1 MHLGSPKEPRAS
13 GLESSAA
20 AFRSARSGSTF
31 PPDKGLPVDSLSSDL
46 ASLKIDRNPPSR
58 SGGSWLKWVIWLLVL
73 GGLGLGVKLALP
85 MLEAQ
90 VFKTEVRTGTIID
103 VSPSLALTSLTATGY
118 VIAERRSKVGSN
130 LPGRIAT
137 LHVREG
143 SEVKAG
149 DVLAELDA
157 ADHKSAVQ
165 AAQARVLAA
174 QARVAAT
181 QASLSELNVQI
192 TRQRNLVNQN
202 VAARSGLEDLEARAG
217 TQQAEI
223 QSAEAEVKA
232 AQAQVAVARTSL
244 GRMTITAPI
253 DGTVLDKPLDV
264 GESVDTMMPILELA
278 DLNSLVV
285 EIDVP
290 ETRLAL
296 VKVGGPCEI
305 SMDAFPGKRFRGQVR
320 EIGKRVNRA
329 KATVAVKVEY
339 VDPRDG
345 VLPDMSAR
353 VSFLTEAL
361 DQAALAGPS
370 KLVVPTKAIAQRSG
384 ASVVFVIEN
393 GKVKTEI
400 VTLGAATSDGVELV
414 SGPPAGTRVVI
425 DPPSTLADGLSIKEK
440 TE

>member
-1 MHLGSPKEPRAS
+1 MFAPQRRALFA
-13 GLESSAA
+13 GPLAA
-20 AFRSARSGSTF
+20 PGFARAKTGSTL
-31 PPDKGLPVDSLSSDL
+31 PADKGFLVDSLSSDL

-58 SGGSWLKWVIWLLVL
+58 SGGGSWVKWLVWLAVL
-73 GGLGLGVKLALP
+73 AGIGFGVKLAMP

-118 VIAERRSKVGSN
+118 VIAERRSKVGTN
-130 LPGRIAT
+130 LPGRIAS
-137 LHVREG
+137 LLVREG

-149 DVLAELDA
+149 DVLVELDA
-157 ADHKSAVQ
+157 ADYKSAVQ
-165 AAQARVLAA
+165 ASQARVLAA

-192 TRQRNLVNQN
+192 TRQRHLVSQN
-202 VAARSGLEDLEARAG
+202 VAARSVLEDLEARAG

-244 GRMTITAPI
+244 GRMTIVAPI

-264 GESVDTMMPILELA
+264 GESVDTLTPILELA
-278 DLNSLVV
+278 DLSSLVV

-290 ETRLAL
+290 ETRLSL

-329 KATVAVKVEY
+329 KATVPVKVEY
-339 VDPRDG
+339 VDAKDG

-370 KLVVPTKAIAQRSG
+370 KLVVPTKAVAQRSG
-384 ASVVFVIEN
+384 ASVVFVVES
-393 GKVKTEI
+393 GKVKMEI
-400 VTLGAATSDGVELV
+400 VELGPPSADGVELV
-414 SGPPAGTRVVI
+414 NGPPAGTRVVL

>member
-1 MHLGSPKEPRAS
+1 M
-13 GLESSAA
+13 
-20 AFRSARSGSTF
+20 
-31 PPDKGLPVDSLSSDL
+31 
-46 ASLKIDRNPPSR
+46 
-58 SGGSWLKWVIWLLVL
+58 KWVVWLAVL
-73 GGLGLGVKLALP
+73 AGVGVGVKLALP

-90 VFKTEVRTGTIID
+90 VFKTEVTTGTIVD

-118 VIAERRSKVGSN
+118 VIAERRSKVGTN
-130 LPGRIAT
+130 LPGRIAK
-137 LHVREG
+137 LLVREG

-149 DVLAELDA
+149 DVMLELDA
-157 ADHKSAVQ
+157 ADYRSAMQ

-181 QASLSELNVQI
+181 QAGLAELNVQI
-192 TRQRNLVNQN
+192 TRQRNLVSQN

-232 AQAQVAVARTSL
+232 SQAQVGVARTSL
-244 GRMTITAPI
+244 GRMTIVAPI
-253 DGTVLDKPLDV
+253 AGTVLDKPLDV
-264 GESVDTMMPILELA
+264 GESVDTMTPILEIA
-278 DLNSLVV
+278 DLASLVV

-290 ETRLAL
+290 ETRLSL

-305 SMDAFPGKRFRGQVR
+305 SMDAFSGKRFRGQVR

-329 KATVAVKVEY
+329 KATVPVKVEY
-339 VDPRDG
+339 VDPPDG

-370 KLVVPTKAIAQRSG
+370 KLMVPTNAVVQRAG
-384 ASVVFVIEN
+384 ASVVFVVDN
-393 GKVKTEI
+393 GKATMEL
-400 VTLGAATSDGVELV
+400 VTVGAVSPDGTELV
-414 SGPPAGTRVVI
+414 SGPPVGSRVVRN
-425 DPPSTLADGLSIKEK
+425 PPSSLADGLSVKER